1 MPHPLQYTSPHDD
14 SNTTGTTG
22 ADVSEAVTVERLTG
36 VRYVLPLREGGSLPA
51 IVETDDGRSFV
62 VKFLGAGQGKKA
74 LVAECLAAGLAQVLG
89 LPIPDAAV
97 IALGDG
103 FGIGEPDP
111 EIQDLLRASVGL
123 NFGLAYL
130 PGALAFDPAADRDLS
145 PELAADIV
153 WFDAAITNI
162 DRTPRN
168 TNLLVW
174 RGRFWL
180 IDHGASLYFH
190 HAWQGWER
198 RVQSTFPQIKDHV
211 LLHQAS
217 DLNAADERLR
227 PRLTEEAIRA
237 VVACVPDEWLGDE
250 EIFATTEQ
258 HRNAYVSYFTQRL
271 NGPRGWLQE
280 AIDAQARGP
289 IRYAPR
295 PTHRV
300 V

>member
-1 MPHPLQYTSPHDD
+1 MD
-14 SNTTGTTG
+14 SL
-22 ADVSEAVTVERLTG
+22 VTIERLTG
-36 VRYVLPLREGGSLPA
+36 VRYVVPLREGGSLPA
-51 IVETDDGRSFV
+51 VVDTADGRAFV

-74 LVAECLAAGLAQVLG
+74 LVAECLGAGLAQALG
-89 LPIPDAAV
+89 LPVPDAAV
-97 IALGDG
+97 VSLEDG

-174 RGRFWL
+174 RGRYWL
-180 IDHGASLYFH
+180 IDHGAAIYFH
-190 HAWQGWER
+190 HAWQGWES
-198 RVQSTFPQIKDHV
+198 RVQSPFPQVKDHV
-211 LLHQAS
+211 LLHQAG
-217 DLNAADERLR
+217 DLNAADARLR
-227 PRLTEEAIRA
+227 PRLTEDIIRA
-237 VVACVPDEWLGDE
+237 VVDCVPDEWLGDE
-250 EIFATTEQ
+250 ELFASIEEQ
-258 HRNAYVSYFTQRL
+258 REAYVSYFSQRL
-271 NGPRGWLQE
+271 NGPRAWLQE

-289 IRYAPR
+289 IPYAPR

>member
-1 MPHPLQYTSPHDD
+1 M
-14 SNTTGTTG
+14 NTPDLDRLITIEHLNG
-22 ADVSEAVTVERLTG
+22 A
-36 VRYVLPLREGGSLPA
+36 RYVTPLREGGSLPA
-51 IVETDDGRSFV
+51 IVETEDDRAFV

-74 LVAECLAAGLAQVLG
+74 LVAECLGAGLAQALG
-89 LPIPDAAV
+89 LPVPDAAV
-97 IALGDG
+97 VSLGDG

-145 PELAADIV
+145 PDLAADIV
-153 WFDAAITNI
+153 WFDALITNI

-174 RGRFWL
+174 RGRTWL
-180 IDHGASLYFH
+180 IDHGAAIYFH
-190 HAWQGWER
+190 HAWPGWEG

-211 LLHQAS
+211 LLHQAG
-217 DLNAADERLR
+217 DLGAADERLH
-227 PRLTEEAIRA
+227 PLLTDEVLRA
-237 VVACVPDEWLGDE
+237 VVACIPDEWLGGEDL
-250 EIFATTEQ
+250 FATNEQ
-258 HRNAYVSYFTQRL
+258 QRAAYVTYFSQRL
-271 NGPRGWLQE
+271 NGPRAWLQE
-280 AIDAQARGP
+280 AIDAQSRGP